1 MRRSVIMNE
10 AIGERLER
18 VRKRQGLSQHDFSSA
33 LGISRSSLL
42 NYVRGDR
49 DIPTSIL
56 AKLLELYSVDPSWM
70 VQGDASD
77 ATFRQKSD
85 ILAQIRQISMAVER
99 RAAERAIPLTPEE
112 RWQLTSQ
119 LYTLAIVQEDAAD
132 IDSAKGNFA
141 LDQVFANNGF

>member
-1 MRRSVIMNE
+1 MSE
-10 AIGERLER
+10 HIGDRLEM
-18 VRKRQGLSQHDFSSA
+18 VRKREGLSQSAFCEA

-70 VQGDASD
+70 VRGSNSEA
-77 ATFRQKSD
+77 ALRQKSN
-85 ILAQIRQISMAVER
+85 ILSEIKKISLAVER
-99 RAAERAIPLTPEE
+99 RATERGITLSPEE

-119 LYTLAIVQEDAAD
+119 LYTLAIVQEEAGD
-132 IDSAKGNFA
+132 IDSPKGKFS
-141 LDQVFANNGF
+141 LDQVFANNGYR